1 MIRFKGTGLGG
12 GGGEREEDIYKADV
26 KRRTRVLAPQTQMIF
41 REILNFISPQQCFE
55 AINRVVRVGMKMG
68 SFEKRSTL

>member
-26 KRRTRVLAPQTQMIF
+26 KRRTRVLAPQTQIIF
-41 REILNFISPQQCFE
+41 REILNFISPATVF
-55 AINRVVRVGMKMG
+55 
-68 SFEKRSTL
+68 